1 MRFNLIT
8 PKIGELSNKS
18 FYIKK
23 VSFDD
28 FICLNQFFMNEF
40 EKLKNKYPENEDD
53 SNYKLFSS
61 QIELFSLRTM
71 NDDEIN
77 ETDVILCKSIDV
89 LKKTVLRTIQEIM
102 MNNDHP
108 KMKLLQKLLNEKNI
122 PFEYIRQN
130 RIKYVNKLVTGQRFG
145 IVVAF
150 NDNDSDQNDF
160 SYELIENGQI
170 LGKFKYL
177 MEKTDAIRYN
187 YSNEYIKAPQLL
199 MNLRYKDFE
208 RNADQPENVANVIRY
223 FHKTITNLN
232 TMIQNDLV

>member
-1 MRFNLIT
+1 MRFNLMT

-18 FYIKK
+18 FYIKN

-28 FICLNQFFMNEF
+28 FMRLNQFFMKEF
-40 EKLKNKYPENEDD
+40 KNLKNKYPEKEED

-61 QIELFSLRTM
+61 QIDLFSLRTL
-71 NDDEIN
+71 NDDEIE
-77 ETDVILCKSIDV
+77 ETDAILCKSIDV
-89 LKKTVLRTIQEIM
+89 LKKTVLQTIQEIM

-145 IVVAF
+145 IVVTF
-150 NDNDSDQNDF
+150 NDNNSDQNDF
-160 SYELIENGQI
+160 SYELIENRQI

-187 YSNEYIKAPQLL
+187 YSNEYIKVPQLL
-199 MNLRYKDFE
+199 MNPRYKDFE
-208 RNADQPENVANVIRY
+208 RNADQSENVANVICY
-223 FHKTITNLN
+223 FHKMITNLN